1 MKLAVL
7 DKDGTLVLPKSG
19 NTFVQNPTDQILMV
33 GVVEGCQRLIDAGYV
48 LAIASNQ
55 GGVSAGHKTLDEANH
70 EMSYCMHLLQGFDIR
85 IEVAMLCPDFE
96 GTQCFVTRWDASFD
110 YITDSLAGFENEDLI
125 GTFRKPQAGML
136 KAISRGLGCA
146 NASIIQPTQLEDCW
160 MIGDREEDRLAA
172 EAAGFGFLD
181 ADEWRKGASP
191 FLEPAQINLAAANAQ
206 AHPKVVDMRFVNL
219 DSIESELLGSALDA
233 IESRKEEFRG

>member
-33 GVVEGCQRLIDAGYV
+33 GAVEGCKRLIDAGYV

-55 GGVSAGHKTLDEANH
+55 GGIASGYKTLDGANH
-70 EMSYCMHLLQGFDIR
+70 EISYCMHLLEGFNIR
-85 IEVAMLCPDFE
+85 IVVGMLCPDFE
-96 GTQCFVTRWDASFD
+96 GNECSIVRWDASFD
-110 YITDSLAGFENEDLI
+110 YITDSIVGHKNEDLI
-125 GTFRKPQAGML
+125 GTFRKPNPGML
-136 KAISRGLGCA
+136 KAIASLFAMPKAKTKDA
-146 NASIIQPTQLEDCW
+146 NPFKTELKIEDCW

-172 EAAGFGFLD
+172 EAAGFSFLD

-191 FLEPAQINLAAANAQ
+191 WI
-206 AHPKVVDMRFVNL
+206 
-219 DSIESELLGSALDA
+219 I
-233 IESRKEEFRG
+233 